1 MKKNNLV
8 GGSIIGLGIGAVLVG
23 VSKILSRHETK
34 LEDEL
39 EVMVEEFEVDD
50 AIDVETE
57 DVNEEEEN

>member
-23 VSKILSRHETK
+23 VSKILSRNETNP
-34 LEDEL
+34 EEL
-39 EVMVEEFEVDD
+39 EIMEEEFDGDD

-57 DVNEEEEN
+57 DVYEEEEN